1 MFKEKE
7 IEIKY
12 VKKGSWFT
20 KGGGGQ
26 KIKYQE
32 QKKKKKKRD
41 FHYQRYDVQI
51 LHQHQDQ
58 EFHLQVHVN
67 PSNQCTSSL
76 ATDLH
81 QAYQKML
88 DLFFF
93 VFQPMF
99 YYYRA
104 NASNLFHLYIFV
116 FHYSSPPQL
125 MVVMMWHRHKHEVY
139 EQKRKIV
146 GG

>member
-1 MFKEKE
+1 MFKEKKE
-7 IEIKY
+7 RLNMS
-12 VKKGSWFT
+12 KKVVDS
-20 KGGGGQ
+20 Q
-26 KIKYQE
+26 KEEDDKKERRYYKSRINNIR
-32 QKKKKKKRD
+32 KKKKKKRD

-104 NASNLFHLYIFV
+104 NASNLFHLYI
-116 FHYSSPPQL
+116 
-125 MVVMMWHRHKHEVY
+125 
-139 EQKRKIV
+139 
-146 GG
+146 